1 MSKIT
6 TSYEKIAKE
15 TRKEVSK
22 ISLEQQREVSKIY
35 KSAVDNI
42 STKISKS
49 SKGSISEKWLVDYQT
64 ELKATRKSLNTELN
78 KSIKG
83 YTTKAARVATEA
95 EKLNVTNMFASGG
108 LEVSEKFTSMFSGVQ
123 TNIVNDIIKG
133 DLYKDNKTL
142 SNRIWSHGKEFEKD
156 IQYIIAQGIAEKKSA
171 NELSKDLEQFV
182 KNPNQRDAEWG
193 KTYKALTAKQ
203 VQYRASRLARTS
215 INHAYQ
221 NATIQSSSMNPFV
234 KGIKWV
240 SAMVHGRTCELCIE
254 RATTDQFG
262 LGVGVFPK
270 DEVPLDHANGWCT
283 MIPYITQSLDDIAD
297 EIHNWVDG
305 GNNPMLDDW
314 YDKHGDYFV
323 NKTL

>member
-1 MSKIT
+1 MT
-6 TSYEKIAKE
+6 NYEKIAKE

-142 SNRIWSHGKEFEKD
+142 SNRIWNHGKEFEKD
-156 IQYIIAQGIAEKKSA
+156 IQYVINQAILEKKSA
-171 NELSKDLEQFV
+171 VDLASDLEQFV
-182 KNPNQRDAEWG
+182 KP
-193 KTYKALTAKQ
+193 TAKRDTTWGSSYPNLKNKRVDYNAQ
-203 VQYRASRLARTS
+203 RLARTS

-221 NATIQSSSMNPFV
+221 NATIQSASMNPFV
-234 KGIKWV
+234 EGIEWK
-240 SAMVHGRTCELCIE
+240 SALIHGRTCELCRE
-254 RATTDQFG
+254 RHGQIYKIDLVPIDHPNG
-262 LGVGVFPK
+262 L
-270 DEVPLDHANGWCT
+270 CT
-283 MIPYITQSLDDIAD
+283 MIPYVEKNLDKVAD
-297 EIHNWVDG
+297 EIKNWVDG